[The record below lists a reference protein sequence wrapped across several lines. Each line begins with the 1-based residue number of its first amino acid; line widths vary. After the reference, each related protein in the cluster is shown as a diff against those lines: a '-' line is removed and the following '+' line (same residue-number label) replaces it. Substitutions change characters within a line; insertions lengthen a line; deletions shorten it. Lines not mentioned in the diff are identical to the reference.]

1 METGRAARTH
11 REGSRSGVGSADMC
25 AMRLGV
31 AVWLTDT
38 GVAITELAR
47 LVEDAGLES
56 LFLTEHSH
64 VPARRQD
71 LVQGDRPGEDARLLD
86 QFTALGAAAAC
97 TSRLRLGTGICIVP
111 QHDPIALAKRVATID
126 HISGGRF
133 LFGVGAGWLV
143 EELRNHG
150 VDPPRRWALMEEQL
164 LAMKAIWTADEA
176 EFHGRLVDFDPIWSW
191 PKPVQ
196 KPHPPVLVG
205 GSGPHVL
212 DRVLAYGDGWAPT
225 IRRVEGLAGRL
236 EELERRASEAGRD
249 PIPVTG
255 FGVQHTSEAIAHVAE
270 LGVARAVFWVG
281 PGTRDEVAA
290 EIEQVTRAAEGAR
303 LV

>member
-1 METGRAARTH
+1 
-11 REGSRSGVGSADMC
+11 MC

-64 VPARRQD
+64 VPASRVD
-71 LVQGDRPGEDARLLD
+71 LVAGDRPGEDARLLD

-97 TSRLRLGTGICIVP
+97 TSRLRLGTGVCIVP

-176 EFHGRLVDFDPIWSW
+176 EFHGDLVDFDPIWSW

-196 KPHPPVLVG
+196 KPHPPLLVG
-205 GSGPHVL
+205 GDGPQSL
-212 DRVLAYGDGWAPT
+212 RLAALHGDAWAPV
-225 IRRVEGLAGRL
+225 VEKREEFERGLAEWRRL
-236 EELERRASEAGRD
+236 REEAGLA
-249 PIPVTG
+249 PGEVTVFG
-255 FGVQHTSEAIAHVAE
+255 FDLDEAGLARFAE
-270 LGVARAVFWVG
+270 LGVTRAVVQV
-281 PGTRDEVAA
+281 PVEDADVLRRRLDDLAA
-290 EIEQVTRAAEGAR
+290 RVPA
-303 LV
+303 

>member
-1 METGRAARTH
+1 
-11 REGSRSGVGSADMC
+11 MC

-38 GVAITELAR
+38 GVEITELAR
-47 LVEDAGLES
+47 IVEEAELES

-64 VPARRQD
+64 VPASRID
-71 LVQGDRPGEDARLLD
+71 LVAGDRPGEDARLLD

-111 QHDPIALAKRVATID
+111 QHDPIALAKQVATID

-150 VDPPRRWALMEEQL
+150 VDPATRWALMEEQL

-176 EFHGRLVDFDPIWSW
+176 EFHGQLVDFDPIWCW

-196 KPHPPVLVG
+196 KPHPPLLVG
-205 GSGPHVL
+205 GDSARSLQLAALHGDAWGPVVDDL
-212 DRVLAYGDGWAPT
+212 GEFER
-225 IRRVEGLAGRL
+225 GLAEWRGLRGDAGIEQGDVTVFAVDLDGSRL
-236 EELERRASEAGRD
+236 AR
-249 PIPVTG
+249 
-255 FGVQHTSEAIAHVAE
+255 FAE
-270 LGVARAVFWVG
+270 LGVSRIVV
-281 PGTRDEVAA
+281 
-290 EIEQVTRAAEGAR
+290 QVPIDDADLLRRR
-303 LV
+303 LDDLVMLA

>member
-1 METGRAARTH
+1 
-11 REGSRSGVGSADMC
+11 MC

-38 GVAITELAR
+38 GVEITELAR
-47 LVEDAGLES
+47 IVEEAELES

-64 VPARRQD
+64 VPASRID
-71 LVQGDRPGEDARLLD
+71 LVAGDRPGEDARLLD

-111 QHDPIALAKRVATID
+111 QHDPIALAKQVATID

-150 VDPPRRWALMEEQL
+150 VDPATRWALMEEQL

-176 EFHGRLVDFDPIWSW
+176 EFHGQLVDFDPIWCW

-196 KPHPPVLVG
+196 KPHPPLLVG
-205 GSGPHVL
+205 GDSARSLQLAALHGDAWGPVVDDL
-212 DRVLAYGDGWAPT
+212 GEFER
-225 IRRVEGLAGRL
+225 GLAEWRGLRGDAGIEQGDVTVFAVDLDGSRL
-236 EELERRASEAGRD
+236 AR
-249 PIPVTG
+249 
-255 FGVQHTSEAIAHVAE
+255 FAE
-270 LGVARAVFWVG
+270 LGVSRIVV
-281 PGTRDEVAA
+281 
-290 EIEQVTRAAEGAR
+290 QVPIDDADLLRRR
-303 LV
+303 LDDLVTLA

>member
-1 METGRAARTH
+1 
-11 REGSRSGVGSADMC
+11 MC
-25 AMRLGV
+25 SMRLGV

-38 GVAITELAR
+38 GVGITELAR
-47 LVEDAGLES
+47 MVEESGLES

-64 VPARRQD
+64 VPTSRVD
-71 LVQGDRPGEDARLLD
+71 LVAGERPGEDARLLD

-111 QHDPIALAKRVATID
+111 QHDPIALAKQVATID

-150 VDPPRRWALMEEQL
+150 VDPARRWALMDEQL

-176 EFHGRLVDFDPIWSW
+176 EFHGELVDFDPIWCW

-196 KPHPPVLVG
+196 KPHPPLIVG
-205 GSGPHVL
+205 GDSARSLRLAALHGDAWGPVV
-212 DRVLAYGDGWAPT
+212 DDPA
-225 IRRVEGLAGRL
+225 
-236 EELERRASEAGRD
+236 ELERGLAEWRRLRADAGLE
-249 PIPVTG
+249 PGEVTVFAFDLDDERLAR
-255 FGVQHTSEAIAHVAE
+255 FGE
-270 LGVARAVFWVG
+270 LGVSRIVVQVPIGDA
-281 PGTRDEVAA
+281 DELLRRLDDLVALA
-290 EIEQVTRAAEGAR
+290 PA
-303 LV
+303 